1 MLGQASAFA
10 CQVMQMPEQSMRP
23 SIRIVLADDHPL
35 LRSGVRAA
43 LEAHGDLVVVGEI
56 DDGHQIVRYCRETM
70 PDVLLLDLQMPGPGP
85 RAIIAEL
92 RTYCPKLPI
101 LVLTAHADLAHVRG
115 MLAAGVAGYVLK
127 EESAEAVATAV
138 RVVVG
143 GGTWLS
149 RSLAA
154 TLAQETSEFPPE
166 AITLSDPART
176 ILRLLAEGRS
186 NREIGQTL
194 GVSEKSIE
202 RRVSEIC
209 AQLGVPTRV
218 AAAVRAVREGLI

>member
-1 MLGQASAFA
+1 
-10 CQVMQMPEQSMRP
+10 MQMLEQSIHP
-23 SIRIVLADDHPL
+23 LIRIVLADDHPL

-43 LEAHGDLVVVGEI
+43 LEANSDLTVVGEAA
-56 DDGHQIVRYCRETM
+56 DGYHVVPCCRETS

-85 RAIIAEL
+85 LAIITEL
-92 RTYCPKLPI
+92 RTHCPTIPI
-101 LVLTAHADLAHVRG
+101 LVLTAHTDLAHIRG
-115 MLAAGVAGYVLK
+115 VLAAGVAGYILK
-127 EESAEAVATAV
+127 EEPAEAVVTAV
-138 RVVVG
+138 RVVVS

-149 RSLAA
+149 RSIAA
-154 TLAQETSEFPPE
+154 TLGQGTSELSPE
-166 AITLSDPART
+166 AINLSDPALT

-186 NREIGQTL
+186 NREIGQML

-209 AQLGVPTRV
+209 AQLGVTTRV

>member
-1 MLGQASAFA
+1 
-10 CQVMQMPEQSMRP
+10 
-23 SIRIVLADDHPL
+23 
-35 LRSGVRAA
+35 
-43 LEAHGDLVVVGEI
+43 
-56 DDGHQIVRYCRETM
+56 M

-92 RTYCPKLPI
+92 RTYCPTLPI

-209 AQLGVPTRV
+209 VQLGVTTRV

>member
-1 MLGQASAFA
+1 MYA
-10 CQVMQMPEQSMRP
+10 CRVIKMNERIISTP
-23 SIRIVLADDHPL
+23 IRIVLADDHPL

-43 LEAHGDLVVVGEI
+43 LEANDDLIVVGEA
-56 DDGHQIVRYCRETM
+56 DDGYQVVSWCRETS

-85 RAIIAEL
+85 LAIITDL
-92 RTYCPKLPI
+92 QTHCPTIPV
-101 LVLTAHADLAHVRG
+101 LVLTAHSDLAHVRG

-127 EESAEAVATAV
+127 EEPAEALATAV
-138 RVVVG
+138 RVVVS

-149 RSLAA
+149 RSIAA
-154 TLAQETSEFPPE
+154 TLGQATSVPPSE

-176 ILRLLAEGRS
+176 ILRLLAEGQS
-186 NREIGQTL
+186 NREIGHML

-202 RRVSEIC
+202 RRVSAIC
-209 AQLGVPTRV
+209 AQLGVTTRV